1 MNNEENKKTEV
12 ALREERV
19 QKFWKDKNI
28 FKKTLDKYSPKG
40 EFVFYDGPPYATG
53 VPHYGHLLAG
63 TIKDVIPRYK
73 TMKGYHVPRRW
84 GWDCHG
90 LPIEN
95 LIQKELNLPT
105 KQDVVEYG
113 MDKFNQAAKDSVLR
127 YESAWKEYIPRV
139 GRFVD
144 MDYPYMTMT
153 PDFMESVW
161 WVFKQLHEKGLVYK
175 GYKSMMV
182 SPPLETVLS
191 NQEVNMGGY
200 QDVTDMSVTAKF
212 TLKDG
217 DHAGAHMLAWTTT
230 PWTLPGNVLLA
241 VGADIDYVKVSSNGE
256 RFVVGKELLEKVF
269 EGKEYSVE
277 RDLKGSDLVGA
288 TYEPVFSCYS
298 DHVNAFRVAAADFV
312 TTEDGTGIVHIAPG
326 FGQDDLEL
334 GQKEGVE
341 PIQHVKMDGHFV
353 PKVEKALSDEGYD
366 VAGWAVRNTTDHMHV
381 DVEIVKYLA
390 HHDKLFSKKK
400 YVHSYP
406 MCWRT
411 DCPLINYATDS
422 WFIDVKK
429 IQKELVVNNKK
440 TSWVPNHVRD
450 GRFGK
455 WLEDVR
461 DWSVSRARFWGTPLP
476 IWQNENTGD
485 YKVMGS
491 VEDIRKYAGD
501 SITRVVLVRHGE
513 SIKNVEN
520 RMSSAVDKHPLTKKG
535 EQVAREAG
543 QKLKDF
549 GVDVIYSS
557 PVLRAKQ
564 TADIIAGELGMEV
577 KTDDRLWEIRN
588 GKWEEKTLDEIT
600 ETGHR
605 DDYLNAPIEER
616 YKIKRG
622 ETGESWEDVEN
633 RLSEFLSWVQKEH
646 RGKTVVVVSHQ
657 GTNTMG
663 MKVLKGLTN
672 HQVDAIYTNP
682 RFTDHATPVSVH
694 TYSNTGKEVDLHR
707 PFIDDLKLT
716 DTDGSPLKR
725 VEDVFDVWF
734 DSGSMPYAQQHY
746 MGEGG
751 KAPRFP
757 ADFIAEGQDQTRG
770 WFYVLSVLGTALFD
784 ELPFKQVI
792 VNGMILA
799 EDGKKMS
806 KRLKNYP
813 DMNYVLD
820 KYGADALRLFLMS
833 SPAVH
838 AEDLNFSEKTVGEVQ
853 SKVMGRLRNVVE
865 FYKMYEAGE
874 EAKDTSTNVLDRWML
889 ERLSETGAEME
900 KALENY
906 EIDRAARQIFDFV
919 DDLSAWY
926 VRRSRDRF
934 KSEGED
940 KARAIETTRF
950 VLREFSK
957 LIAPY
962 IPFVADE
969 VYQAVGGE
977 LESIHLESWPSLAP
991 EKGFFAKLFGSKK
1004 SDVLDSMK
1012 KTREVVT
1019 LGLEARQKAGIKVRQ
1034 PLRLITITENL
1045 SSEYLDVLKDELN
1058 VKEVM
1063 VGPEL
1068 VLDTEITPE
1077 LEKEGEMRE
1086 LIRQIQGMRK
1096 DADLH
1101 PDDRVRLTISENQ
1114 KDIYESFKDEF
1125 QNTAGVVG
1133 VAFGEKMKIE
1143 KI

>member
-1 MNNEENKKTEV
+1 MSNEENKKSDV
-12 ALREERV
+12 ALREEQM
-19 QKFWKDKNI
+19 QKYWKDNDV
-28 FKKTLDKYSPKG
+28 FKKTLKKDAPMGK
-40 EFVFYDGPPYATG
+40 FVFYDGPPYATG
-53 VPHYGHLLAG
+53 LPHYGHLLPG
-63 TIKDVIPRYK
+63 TIKDVVPRYK

-105 KQDVVEYG
+105 KQDVLDFG

-127 YESAWKEYIPRV
+127 YEEAWKEYIPRV

-144 MDYPYMTMT
+144 MDHPYMTMT

-217 DHAGAHMLAWTTT
+217 DHAGAHVLAWTTT

-241 VGADIDYVKVSSNGE
+241 VGADIEYVKVSSDGE
-256 RFVVGKELLEKVF
+256 QFIVGKELLEKVF
-269 EGKEYSVE
+269 EGREYSVE
-277 RDLKGSDLVGA
+277 VEIKGSDLVGSN
-288 TYEPVFSCYS
+288 YEPVFPYYS
-298 DHVNAFRVAAADFV
+298 DHANAFRVAAADFV

-334 GQKEGVE
+334 GQKENVE

-353 PKVEKALSDEGYD
+353 ANVGQPLSEEGYD
-366 VAGWAVRNTTDHMHV
+366 VVGWAVRNTENHMHV

-390 HHDKLFSKKK
+390 HHGKLFSKKK

-422 WFIDVKK
+422 WFINVKK
-429 IQKELVVNNKK
+429 IQKELVANNKK

-476 IWQNENTGD
+476 IWKNENTGD

-491 VEDIRKYAGD
+491 VEDIRKHADGAV
-501 SITRVVLVRHGE
+501 TRVVFVRHGE

-520 RMSSAVDKHPLTKKG
+520 RMSSAVDKHPLTAKG
-535 EQVAREAG
+535 EKVAKEAG

-549 GVDVIYSS
+549 DVDVIYSS

-564 TADIIAGELGMEV
+564 TADILAGELGLEV

-588 GKWEEKTLDEIT
+588 GDWEEKTLDEIAAH
-600 ETGHR
+600 GHR
-605 DDYLNAPIEER
+605 EEYLNLPIEDR
-616 YKIKRG
+616 YAAKRG
-622 ETGESWEDVEN
+622 NTGESWGDVEE
-633 RLSEFLSWVQKEH
+633 RLTDFLDWAQKEH
-646 RGKTVVVVSHQ
+646 RGKTIVVVSHM

-663 MKVLKGLTN
+663 MKILKGLTN

-682 RFTDHATPVSVH
+682 QYTSHATPVSVH
-694 TYSNTGKEVDLHR
+694 TLSETGREIDLHR

-716 DTDGSPLKR
+716 DVDGSELKR

-746 MGEGG
+746 MGEE
-751 KAPRFP
+751 KITKFP
-757 ADFIAEGQDQTRG
+757 ADFIAESQDQTRG
-770 WFYVLSVLGTALFD
+770 WFYTLSVLGTALFD
-784 ELPFKQVI
+784 SAPFKQV
-792 VNGMILA
+792 VVSGMVLA

-806 KRLKNYP
+806 KRHKNYP

-820 KYGADALRLFLMS
+820 KYGADAMRLYLMS

-874 EAKDTSTNVLDRWML
+874 EAKSDSQNILDKWIL
-889 ERLSETGAEME
+889 ERLTESAAEME
-900 KALENY
+900 KALEAY

-919 DDLSAWY
+919 DDLSTWY

-940 KARAIETTRF
+940 KVRAIETTRF
-950 VLREFSK
+950 VLQEFSK

-977 LESIHLESWPSLAP
+977 MESVHLDAWPSLAP
-991 EKGFFAKLFGSKK
+991 KKGLFVKLFGKK
-1004 SDVLDSMK
+1004 SDVLESMK

-1019 LGLEARQKAGIKVRQ
+1019 LGLEARQKAGMKVRQ
-1034 PLRLITITENL
+1034 PLASLTITEKL
-1045 SSEYLDVLKDELN
+1045 GEEYVEVLKDELN
-1058 VKEVM
+1058 VKNIF
-1063 VGPEL
+1063 VGSEIS
-1068 VLDTEITPE
+1068 LDTEITPE
-1077 LEKEGEMRE
+1077 LQKEGEMRE
-1086 LIRQIQGMRK
+1086 LIREIQKMRK
-1096 DADLH
+1096 EADLH
-1101 PDDRVRLTISENQ
+1101 PEDKVKLTLPENK
-1114 KDIYESFKDEF
+1114 KDIFESFKDEF

-1133 VAFGEKMKIE
+1133 AAFGGEIQIE